1 MAEPHLVR
9 PNKRRRIFTI
19 ITPLLLLLL
28 CLGLL
33 NSLPRP
39 KPAAPPPT
47 FTPKAETAVPTPA
60 ALAPIQTEET
70 AVLPTQ
76 TTPPTAT
83 AIPLPVFPPTATIT
97 LLGPPADSRLLAD
110 DSLTLYWTWSE
121 PLAEDQ
127 YFGVYLRDE
136 TGDVPVGRL
145 VEANLGMGYRW
156 QTAVNALTDSGG
168 EIQLLVKLETI
179 RSETPLLSSEPRT
192 FVILSE

>member
-39 KPAAPPPT
+39 KPAAPPPLYAKSGNGRSH
-47 FTPKAETAVPTPA
+47 PRCSGPHSNR
-60 ALAPIQTEET
+60 EET

-145 VEANLGMGYRW
+145 AEANLGMGYRW